1 LTDTPPTLHLAP
13 LAFEPLP
20 LGAVRPRG
28 WLLAQLRLQAAGLTG
43 NLDLFWPDVADSAWI
58 GGSAEGWER
67 GPYWLDGALPL
78 AHLLDDAA
86 LLERTRR
93 WIAAILDLQHDD
105 GWLGPIEDASY
116 GYERDPWPVF
126 IVFKVLRQHVEA
138 EGDERAV
145 RAMLRFARRL
155 EALLA
160 REHLRSWAHYRWADM
175 VLTLQWLFERT
186 GESWLLDLCATLGEQ
201 GFDWHGLARRY
212 PFRYRSRREERDL
225 RTHVVNNAMGVKAA
239 GVGSRHPGGDGI
251 RSEALAL
258 LEALDR
264 YHGQANGTFSGDEH
278 LAGREPY
285 QGTEL
290 CAVVELMY
298 SLETLISILGDA
310 GLADRLE
317 LVAFN
322 ALPATLAPDHWSHQY
337 DQQVNQ
343 VVCRVAEDRVYTSN
357 GPDANVFGLE
367 PHFGCCTANLHQG
380 WPKFT
385 THLVMRHGSGL
396 AVAAY
401 APCVA
406 TTVLDGRSVRLE
418 IDTEYPFRDR
428 VRFRVD
434 AEGHDPVA
442 VRLRVPAWCGGAV
455 LTLPDGEERPL
466 GPGFHDVGMTPG
478 DAPYDLRLPF
488 QARVE
493 AREPTGVAVY
503 RGPLLFGL
511 AIEEEWRCIGG
522 EAPHQDW
529 EVHPRSPWNYALV
542 LPSADPASGLR
553 FEDRA
558 AGEQP
563 FSASGAPVVAHAT
576 GVRLSEW
583 TLERNAAASLPRSPT
598 ATGRPRERV
607 MLLPYG
613 ATNLRVAQ
621 FPTVEP

>member
-1 LTDTPPTLHLAP
+1 MP
-13 LAFEPLP
+13 LALEPLP

-28 WLLAQLRLQAAGLTG
+28 WLLAQLRQQAAGLTG

-78 AHLLDDAA
+78 AYLLDDTL

-93 WIAAILDLQHDD
+93 WINEILDHQHDD
-105 GWLGPIEDASY
+105 GWLGPILDARY

-126 IVFKVLRQHVEA
+126 IVFKILRQYVEA
-138 EGDERAV
+138 ESDDRAV
-145 RAMLRFARRL
+145 HAMLRFARRL
-155 EALLA
+155 AALLA
-160 REHLRSWAHYRWADM
+160 DEHLRSWAHYRWADM
-175 VLTLQWLFERT
+175 VLSLQWLFERT
-186 GESWLLDLCATLGEQ
+186 GEAWLLDLCSSLHEQ
-201 GFDWHGLARRY
+201 GFDWHGLTRHY
-212 PFRYRSRREERDL
+212 PFRYRSRREECDL

-239 GVGSRHPGGDGI
+239 AVWSRHGGDDA
-251 RSEALAL
+251 RSEEALAL

-298 SLETLISILGDA
+298 SLEALITILGA
-310 GLADRLE
+310 PTVCDRLE
-317 LVAFN
+317 LLAFN

-343 VVCRVAEDRVYTSN
+343 VVCRVAEDRVYTTN
-357 GPDANVFGLE
+357 GPDANIFGLE

-385 THLVMRHGSGL
+385 THLVMRHESGL
-396 AVAAY
+396 AVTAY

-406 TTVLDGRSVRLE
+406 TTTIEGRRVRLE
-418 IDTEYPFRDR
+418 VETEYPFRDT
-428 VRFRVD
+428 VRFTLDSDRS
-434 AEGHDPVA
+434 DPVP
-442 VRLRVPAWCGGAV
+442 VRLRVPAWCSRAT
-455 LTLPDGEERPL
+455 LTLPNGDTRRL
-466 GPGFHDVGMTPG
+466 GAGFHDVAMTPG
-478 DAPYDLRLPF
+478 ADTAYSLRLPMHP
-488 QARVE
+488 RVE
-493 AREPTGVAVY
+493 PREPSGVAIH

-511 AIEEEWRCIGG
+511 AIDEEWRCIGG
-522 EAPHQDW
+522 QAPHQDW

-542 LPSADPASGLR
+542 LPGDDPAAGFR

-563 FSASGAPVVAHAT
+563 FSPSGAPIVAHAT

-583 TLERNAAASLPRSPT
+583 TLKHNAAASVPRSI
-598 ATGRPRERV
+598 ATSSHPPERV
-607 MLLPYG
+607 TLLPYG
-613 ATNLRVAQ
+613 ATSLRIAQ
-621 FPTVEP
+621 FPVVEP